1 MNEKHDRGNIAVER
15 IARHQKAM
23 GLTDMALVS
32 RYPGLG
38 SAKTWRDRLC
48 KGAWDEFGA
57 KLDKWLRKLDAI
69 VAEIDG
75 TSPMCVFF
83 EDLPFTKRL
92 NEEFERLR
100 GQNSDRRCLVVLA
113 TTGIGKSKAAYWLK
127 NRYPREVVYVRV
139 HECCRDS
146 KKQIIKLIAR
156 ALGLPPEH
164 YSQPATVLEKIVE
177 SLKVNPQ
184 TIILDEAHEGGVL
197 LLKIVKHLID
207 ETKSRFVL
215 LAFPTIWRQMLSA
228 SDDSRAEAVQLFGRT
243 QKPVFQDYAQ
253 GVKREDVAFLL
264 RQQAGLERDIDAVAN
279 RILPLVRSN
288 GNLRLLADA
297 IEGAQNQADV
307 TDKPVDGE
315 LIVQH
320 VQVSAPQQRS
330 RWLSAGKGVRCETL

>member
-1 MNEKHDRGNIAVER
+1 
-15 IARHQKAM
+15 
-23 GLTDMALVS
+23 
-32 RYPGLG
+32 
-38 SAKTWRDRLC
+38 
-48 KGAWDEFGA
+48 
-57 KLDKWLRKLDAI
+57 
-69 VAEIDG
+69 
-75 TSPMCVFF
+75 
-83 EDLPFTKRL
+83 
-92 NEEFERLR
+92 
-100 GQNSDRRCLVVLA
+100 
-113 TTGIGKSKAAYWLK
+113 
-127 NRYPREVVYVRV
+127 
-139 HECCRDS
+139 
-146 KKQIIKLIAR
+146 
-156 ALGLPPEH
+156 
-164 YSQPATVLEKIVE
+164 
-177 SLKVNPQ
+177 
-184 TIILDEAHEGGVL
+184 VL

-320 VQVSAPQQRS
+320 VQVLCPAATKSVAVS
-330 RWLSAGKGVRCETL
+330 REGGAL